1 MSTTDLD
8 FAQAL
13 SVAEAAAVLFSQK
26 IVETT
31 GEPAPGAVLVHD
43 PHLALRT
50 LQQAARAAGNP
61 RVKAVARQ
69 SLSTFYGVDVDRH
82 PELVD
87 PQFRM
92 PGRRLLKEMATEN
105 RADPRS
111 GQMRAGLA
119 PVRAGSR

>member
-31 GEPAPGAVLVHD
+31 GEPAPGAALLHD
-43 PHLALRT
+43 PQLALSALRQIART
-50 LQQAARAAGNP
+50 ATNPRIAGAARHT
-61 RVKAVARQ
+61 
-69 SLSTFYGVDVDRH
+69 LSAFYGVDVERH
-82 PELVD
+82 PELID

-92 PGRRLLKEMATEN
+92 PGAARFGRVA
-105 RADPRS
+105 
-111 GQMRAGLA
+111 
-119 PVRAGSR
+119 